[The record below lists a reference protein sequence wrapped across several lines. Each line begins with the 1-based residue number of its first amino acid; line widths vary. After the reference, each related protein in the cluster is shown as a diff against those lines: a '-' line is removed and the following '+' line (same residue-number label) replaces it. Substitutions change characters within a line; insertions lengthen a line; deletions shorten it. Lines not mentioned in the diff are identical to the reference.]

1 MAFTWCRVR
10 AEHFE
15 KRFRAPLSE
24 QKGSCSPEF
33 AGVGHQRSRLPKGLL
48 IREETSR
55 WKARHFNDLPPFCHI
70 DSTKV
75 FTVCM
80 STFNIPF
87 DVGPNAGLAL
97 RVRGD
102 RSLTP
107 GTFNFD
113 WDVSDM

>member
-1 MAFTWCRVR
+1 
-10 AEHFE
+10 
-15 KRFRAPLSE
+15 
-24 QKGSCSPEF
+24 
-33 AGVGHQRSRLPKGLL
+33 
-48 IREETSR
+48 
-55 WKARHFNDLPPFCHI
+55 
-70 DSTKV
+70 
-75 FTVCM
+75 M